1 MTPGFAPERALTPHA
16 PPGDPCVLVIFGASG
31 DLTKRLLM
39 PALYNLA
46 CDGLLPQRVAV
57 IGMGSSE
64 LDDAAFAARMDE
76 GIRRFTT
83 RKQFDAAP
91 WDALRQRLYYNA
103 GRHEDAAAYRRLA
116 ERIVEA
122 DARHGCAGNVLFY
135 TATPPPTF
143 ATIAER
149 IAAAGL
155 AQEQRG
161 WRRLIIEKPFGR
173 DLDSARELNRSLL
186 RHWRE
191 EQIYRIDHY
200 LGKETVQNLLAFRF
214 SNGLFE
220 PLWNRQHID
229 HIQFTVAESV
239 GVEQRGRYYDQSC
252 VLRDMIQNHMFQMLA
267 YLCMEPP
274 APFNAEAIRNEK
286 AKVLEAVRIMTP
298 ADVLAN
304 TVRGQYGPPVKDLEG
319 KGRAYREE
327 PDVGRESVTET
338 FAALRLFIDNWRW
351 EGVPIYLRSGKRLWR
366 RGTEILVQFKKAP
379 ESIFRELHEVRRLN
393 HNQLI
398 FHIQPDQ
405 AIELR
410 FQAKHPG
417 PRLILQQV
425 DMRFDY
431 QESFE
436 ATRGTGYEVLLY
448 HSMRGETTLFT
459 RNDLVEAAWRVTQ
472 PILDAWA
479 GNPAADFPNYPA
491 GGWGPKSAYSLIER
505 DGRQWLEVINRA
517 VLERVPLFQD
527 TSSVFLKGLALA
539 LKPVVYAAGEWIVR
553 AGEAG
558 NEMYFVAL
566 GEVEVRDEDRVLS
579 ALGEGEFFGELSLLL
594 SEPRVASVRA
604 RTVCNLFVLAK
615 PDLLRVLRDHPSF
628 ARSILESCARRY
640 QRTIDPAQC
649 FDPLLAQQ
657 VRQERET
664 AAARP

>member
-1 MTPGFAPERALTPHA
+1 
-16 PPGDPCVLVIFGASG
+16 VLVIFGASG
-31 DLTKRLLM
+31 DLTQRLLM
-39 PALYNLA
+39 PSLYNLA
-46 CDGLLPQRVAV
+46 CDGLLPSHFAV

-64 LDDAAFAARMDE
+64 LDDATFAARMDE

-83 RKQFDAAP
+83 RKQFDAEL
-91 WDALRQRLYYNA
+91 WDGLRRRLYYNR
-103 GRHEDAAAYRRLA
+103 GHHEDPAAYRRLG
-116 ERIVEA
+116 ERIAEL
-122 DARHGCAGNVLFY
+122 DARHGCAENVLFY
-135 TATPPPTF
+135 TATPPPAF
-143 ATIAER
+143 AGIAGR
-149 IAAAGL
+149 VAAAGL
-155 AQEQRG
+155 AAEDRG
-161 WRRLIIEKPFGR
+161 WRRLVIEKPFGR
-173 DLDSARELNRSLL
+173 DLESARALNRALL
-186 RHWRE
+186 SHWRE
-191 EQIYRIDHY
+191 AQIYRIDHY

-239 GVEQRGRYYDQSC
+239 GVERRGRYYDQSG

-286 AKVLEAVRIMTP
+286 AKVLEAVRPMTP
-298 ADVLAN
+298 AEVLAN
-304 TVRGQYGPPVKDLEG
+304 TVRGQYGPPVKNREG
-319 KGRAYREE
+319 GARAYREE

-351 EGVPIYLRSGKRLWR
+351 EGVPIYLRSGKSLWR

-379 ESIFRELHEVRRLN
+379 ESIFRDTPEVRRLN
-393 HNQLI
+393 HNQLV

-417 PRLILQQV
+417 PRLQLQQV

-436 ATRGTGYEVLLY
+436 ATRGTGYEVLL
-448 HSMRGETTLFT
+448 HHCMRGETTLFT
-459 RNDLVEAAWRVTQ
+459 RNDLVEAAWRIVQ

-479 GNPAADFPNYPA
+479 DSPAEDFPNYPA
-491 GGWGPKSAYSLIER
+491 GGWGPKAAYSLIER
-505 DGRQWLEVINRA
+505 DGRQWLEVVNRA

-539 LKPVVYAAGEWIVR
+539 LKPVVHAAGEWIVR
-553 AGEAG
+553 RGEAG
-558 NEMYFVAL
+558 EEMYFVAL
-566 GEVEVRDEDRVLS
+566 GEVEVLDEDRVLS
-579 ALGEGEFFGELSLLL
+579 TLGEGEFFGELSLLL

-604 RTVCNLFVLAK
+604 RTACNLFVLAK
-615 PDLLRVLRDHPSF
+615 PDLLRVLRDHPRF
-628 ARSILESCARRY
+628 ARAILESCARRY

-657 VRQERET
+657 VRQER
-664 AAARP
+664 AGGVP